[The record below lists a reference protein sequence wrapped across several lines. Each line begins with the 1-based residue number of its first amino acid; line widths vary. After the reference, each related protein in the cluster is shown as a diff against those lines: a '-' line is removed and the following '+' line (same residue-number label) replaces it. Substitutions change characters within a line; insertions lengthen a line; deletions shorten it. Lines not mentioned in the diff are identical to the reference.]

1 MILRRWKGFCLAAEE
16 EALFPQ
22 GAEMC
27 GEVFAP
33 LVFLVRRDPLRAR
46 GLYPIRDLSELDEP
60 EGIGCLT
67 PSSPAEGELA
77 AFVRAHGAGVLNA
90 AFSRAFSILQ
100 AWSAAKKDGLVLTLV
115 GLGDV
120 GGTALL
126 ALKLLGREL
135 AKVQIFDPNRAQC
148 QRYEMELNQVLSA
161 DGRTLSEVVICEEQD
176 LFRCD
181 LFAFTASRGVP
192 GLDSKVQ
199 DVRMAQYE
207 ANRAMVGSYAR
218 MARQADFTGLFCQ
231 ISDPVDHLSRSVFLQ
246 SNQNG
251 AGEYDFSGLLPEQIQ
266 GFGLGVMNARAAY
279 FAKRDPRFAAFL
291 TEGRSFGPHGE
302 DLVVANSVERYDD
315 ALSRELTRLT
325 VEANL
330 EMRALGFKPYVAP
343 ALSSGALSLLL
354 TLRGEW
360 HCGSVFLGGV
370 YMGCKNRYTP
380 AGVQTESL
388 ALPEPLFGR
397 IRSAADHLAAIV

>member
-16 EALFPQ
+16 EALFPR

-100 AWSAAKKDGLVLTLV
+100 AWSAAKKDGLVFTLV

-126 ALKLLGREL
+126 ALKLLGGEL

-161 DGRTLSEVVICEEQD
+161 DGRTLPEVVICEEQD

-266 GFGLGVMNARAAY
+266 GFGLGVMAARARWCAQEDGID
-279 FAKRDPRFAAFL
+279 FAN
-291 TEGRSFGPHGE
+291 GRVYGPHGSG
-302 DLVVANSVERYDD
+302 LVVANGPTAYDE
-315 ALSRELTRLT
+315 AVSARLT
-325 VEANL
+325 ERTVHANL
-330 EMRALGFKPYVAP
+330 EVRALGFKPYLAP
-343 ALSSGALSLLL
+343 ALSSAAVSILSLV
-354 TLRGEW
+354 RGQPYDAALP
-360 HCGSVFLGGV
+360 LGGV
-370 YMGCKNRYTP
+370 WLGAQRRMT
-380 AGVQTESL
+380 SL
-388 ALPEPLFGR
+388 GPLQRREPLHPALLAR
-397 IRSAADHLAAIV
+397 IEAARLELEAFCHDA

>member
-16 EALFPQ
+16 EALFPR

-161 DGRTLSEVVICEEQD
+161 DGRTLPEVVICEEQD

-207 ANRAMVGSYAR
+207 ANRAMVGAYAH

-246 SNQNG
+246 SNQKET
-251 AGEYDFSGLLPEQIQ
+251 GEFDFAGLLPEQVQ
-266 GFGLGVMNARAAY
+266 GFGLGVMAARCAY
-279 FAKRDPRFAAFL
+279 YARRLGLDEDALRVY
-291 TEGRSFGPHGE
+291 GPHGQG
-302 DLVVANSVERYDD
+302 LVCANCCGGNYD
-315 ALSRELTRLT
+315 AAISAELTEKTRT
-325 VEANL
+325 ANL
-330 EMRALGFKPYVAP
+330 RVRELGFKPYLAP
-343 ALSSGALSLLL
+343 ALSSAAASLLRL
-354 TLRGEW
+354 VRGQE
-360 HCGSVFLGGV
+360 HYGAVPLGGA
-370 YMGCKNRYTP
+370 YFGCVSRMTRFGP
-380 AGVQTESL
+380 ELRREAL
-388 ALPEPLFGR
+388 APVLRAELEKTY
-397 IRSAADHLAAIV
+397 AALEAFEY

>member
-1 MILRRWKGFCLAAEE
+1 MKRKVISMILRRWKGFCLAAEE

-27 GEVFAP
+27 GEAFAP

-148 QRYEMELNQVLSA
+148 RRYEMELNQVLSA
-161 DGRTLSEVVICEEQD
+161 DGRTLPEVVICEEQD

-192 GLDSKVQ
+192 GLDTKVQ

-231 ISDPVDHLSRSVFLQ
+231 ISDPVSAALMSVSMCCMTSAGICSCSRTLSSRSKIL
-246 SNQNG
+246 
-251 AGEYDFSGLLPEQIQ
+251 
-266 GFGLGVMNARAAY
+266 MAY
-279 FAKRDPRFAAFL
+279 QR
-291 TEGRSFGPHGE
+291 
-302 DLVVANSVERYDD
+302 
-315 ALSRELTRLT
+315 
-325 VEANL
+325 
-330 EMRALGFKPYVAP
+330 
-343 ALSSGALSLLL
+343 
-354 TLRGEW
+354 
-360 HCGSVFLGGV
+360 C
-370 YMGCKNRYTP
+370 
-380 AGVQTESL
+380 
-388 ALPEPLFGR
+388 
-397 IRSAADHLAAIV
+397 

>member
-16 EALFPQ
+16 EALFPR

-135 AKVQIFDPNRAQC
+135 SEGPDLSTRTGAQC

-161 DGRTLSEVVICEEQD
+161 DGRALPEVVICEEQD
-176 LFRCD
+176 LFR
-181 LFAFTASRGVP
+181 LRPVRLY
-192 GLDSKVQ
+192 GLA
-199 DVRMAQYE
+199 R
-207 ANRAMVGSYAR
+207 RA
-218 MARQADFTGLFCQ
+218 
-231 ISDPVDHLSRSVFLQ
+231 
-246 SNQNG
+246 G
-251 AGEYDFSGLLPEQIQ
+251 AG
-266 GFGLGVMNARAAY
+266 
-279 FAKRDPRFAAFL
+279 
-291 TEGRSFGPHGE
+291 
-302 DLVVANSVERYDD
+302 
-315 ALSRELTRLT
+315 
-325 VEANL
+325 
-330 EMRALGFKPYVAP
+330 
-343 ALSSGALSLLL
+343 
-354 TLRGEW
+354 
-360 HCGSVFLGGV
+360 
-370 YMGCKNRYTP
+370 
-380 AGVQTESL
+380 
-388 ALPEPLFGR
+388 
-397 IRSAADHLAAIV
+397 